1 MCGRFTITATLDELL
16 ERYGVYDDT
25 SIPTY
30 RPNYN
35 VAPTQMLPVVI
46 NDGNNN
52 CLELMKWG
60 LIPSW
65 AKDPK
70 IAFKTINARA
80 ETVAEKPAFRTS
92 IRRKRCI
99 IPACSF
105 YEWRKIGANKQ
116 PMRITLKSEEIFSM
130 AGVYDSWTDPE
141 GEQVNSFSILT
152 SEPNELMM
160 DIHDRMPVILKPEN
174 EALWLDRGTNEP
186 EMIRHLM
193 VPFLSDQM
201 KAYPVSTRV
210 GNVRNNDPD
219 LIKEAL

>member
-16 ERYGVYDDT
+16 ERYGVHDDT

-65 AKDPK
+65 ANDPK

-105 YEWRKIGANKQ
+105 YEWRKVGANKQ

-130 AGVYDSWTDPE
+130 AGVYDSWTDQE
-141 GEQVNSFSILT
+141 GKQVNSFSILT

-160 DIHDRMPVILKPEN
+160 DIHDRMPVILKPEH
-174 EALWLDRGTNEP
+174 EALWLDRGANEP